1 MKCWN
6 DFTKEETDMPRYSP
20 SNESLRDPARYWVIS
35 DAQLARDL
43 RLNGKGR
50 TIEDVYRENRA
61 CRERPKDRRCYQSD
75 LPAYQAWCKAK
86 GHEPHPASLD
96 AEHPIARQR
105 EGLRYVKRS

>member
-1 MKCWN
+1 
-6 DFTKEETDMPRYSP
+6 MPRYSP
-20 SNESLRDPARYWVIS
+20 SNESLRQPSQYNIIS

-43 RLNGKGR
+43 KGR
-50 TIEDVYRENRA
+50 TLRDIYRENRA
-61 CRERPKDRRCYQSD
+61 HRGRPNDGRCYQSD
-75 LPAYQAWCKAK
+75 LAAYQAWCKAK